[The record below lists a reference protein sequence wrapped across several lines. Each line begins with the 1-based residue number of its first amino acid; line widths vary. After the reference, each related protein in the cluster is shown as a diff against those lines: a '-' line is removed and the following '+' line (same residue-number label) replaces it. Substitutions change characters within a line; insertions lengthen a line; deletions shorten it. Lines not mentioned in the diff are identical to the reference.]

1 MIAAKFDPEPFF
13 QRTDN
18 VALHVPASELFGF
31 LKRSLDLPIQWAA
44 LISRTTGDHEVVRP
58 GGSVSSDDAQAVM
71 FVRVTPVDVSFVAEN
86 LASRDGFACKA
97 EVKTRLAIIPER
109 GEMLSFQ
116 QHLLGSRRVAQ
127 AEGLAS
133 YLQPSLHAGL
143 AKLAAEQD
151 AAALV
156 DARTSDAV
164 STALA
169 DAVEPACFAAGLV
182 LERRPTARFESS
194 ALRQVQ
200 QVQQTANARRAEHE
214 AARQLDEALQKA
226 RTEHVDQLASL
237 LTRLNELA
245 AASPDVKLPDLLR
258 TFSEG
263 QRGQLY
269 EALFATEEPTT
280 RTQWL
285 VVAAAEELLFFDPQ
299 ALDSPSRR
307 LKIDG
312 EAGAA
317 RSVQMGT
324 LPQEIPLPS
333 RGEGRV
339 GGESEESEHPTLT
352 PTHSLEGRGSLL
364 VGAATGVY
372 LWPID
377 LSTPEVTFLVSGA
390 SRIRGGFNAAVLA
403 GDRLFATHSELGI
416 HEWDLGEP
424 TSGKPRFASM
434 TAGAKAVR
442 DVEFFDGDL
451 YCSIDDRII
460 RWPVDDATDR
470 PRHIYTGSDS
480 LITALC
486 PTADGLFA
494 GNSDGDILQW
504 PGGRDT
510 EPEVLCRG
518 QKRAAES
525 IWLLSSHG
533 VRRLIFTDTSHRV
546 HAKVL
551 GDSFEC
557 NYEAGGQTLRRVE
570 VAPDLIVATTE
581 LRDRLICWKP
591 GNPEKPFAT
600 VALASL
606 TGRSVQDV
614 CLVPAV

>member
-1 MIAAKFDPEPFF
+1 MISGKFDPQSFF

-18 VALHVPASELFGF
+18 VALHVPASELFGL

-58 GGSVSSDDAQAVM
+58 GGSVDAADAQAVM

-127 AEGLAS
+127 AEGLAL

-143 AKLAAEQD
+143 GKLAAEQE

-156 DARTSDAV
+156 DARTSDAI
-164 STALA
+164 SNALA
-169 DAVEPACFAAGLV
+169 EAVEPACFAAGLV
-182 LERRPTARFESS
+182 LERRPTARFESP

-200 QVQQTANARRAEHE
+200 QVQQTAAARRAEHE

-226 RTEHVDQLASL
+226 RSEHVDQLASL

-258 TFSEG
+258 TFSER

-299 ALDSPSRR
+299 VLDSPSRR

-312 EAGAA
+312 DAGSA

-339 GGESEESEHPTLT
+339 
-352 PTHSLEGRGSLL
+352 
-364 VGAATGVY
+364 
-372 LWPID
+372 
-377 LSTPEVTFLVSGA
+377 
-390 SRIRGGFNAAVLA
+390 RGGFRNRADYTQASGAALSKRRALPVA
-403 GDRLFATHSELGI
+403 GWT
-416 HEWDLGEP
+416 
-424 TSGKPRFASM
+424 KPRRVAWRQSRLHGPAGPPCSRSPTMGWPMAASC
-434 TAGAKAVR
+434 T
-442 DVEFFDGDL
+442 
-451 YCSIDDRII
+451 RIC
-460 RWPVDDATDR
+460 RRRPV
-470 PRHIYTGSDS
+470 PR
-480 LITALC
+480 
-486 PTADGLFA
+486 
-494 GNSDGDILQW
+494 
-504 PGGRDT
+504 
-510 EPEVLCRG
+510 
-518 QKRAAES
+518 
-525 IWLLSSHG
+525 LSS
-533 VRRLIFTDTSHRV
+533 
-546 HAKVL
+546 
-551 GDSFEC
+551 
-557 NYEAGGQTLRRVE
+557 
-570 VAPDLIVATTE
+570 
-581 LRDRLICWKP
+581 
-591 GNPEKPFAT
+591 
-600 VALASL
+600 
-606 TGRSVQDV
+606 RSVV
-614 CLVPAV
+614 SCPCPFTR

>member
-1 MIAAKFDPEPFF
+1 MISGKFDPESFF

-18 VALHVPASELFGF
+18 VALHVPASELFGL

-44 LISRTTGDHEVVRP
+44 LISRTTGDHEVVRS
-58 GGSVSSDDAQAVM
+58 GGSVSSDEAQAVM
-71 FVRVTPVDVSFVAEN
+71 FVRVTPVDISFVAEN
-86 LASRDGFACKA
+86 LSSQDGFACKA

-156 DARTSDAV
+156 DARTNDAI
-164 STALA
+164 SNALA

-200 QVQQTANARRAEHE
+200 QVQQTAAARRVEHE
-214 AARQLDEALQKA
+214 AARQLDEALQTA
-226 RTEHVDQLASL
+226 WAEHVDQLASL

-245 AASPDVKLPDLLR
+245 AASPEVKLPDLLR
-258 TFSEG
+258 TFSER

-280 RTQWL
+280 RTRWL

-299 ALDSPSRR
+299 ALDSPNRR

-312 EAGAA
+312 PTGQA
-317 RSVQMGT
+317 RSVRCATVPDQGA
-324 LPQEIPLPS
+324 
-333 RGEGRV
+333 V
-339 GGESEESEHPTLT
+339 
-352 PTHSLEGRGSLL
+352 LL

-377 LSTPEVTFLVSGA
+377 RSTPETTFLVSDGP
-390 SRIRGGFNAAVLA
+390 RVRGGFNAAVLV
-403 GDRLFATHSELGI
+403 GERLFATHSELGI

-424 TSGKPRFASM
+424 TSGQPRFASM

-451 YCSIDDRII
+451 YCSIDDRVI

-470 PRHIYTGSDS
+470 PTHIYTGSAA

-494 GNSDGDILQW
+494 GNSDGDILHW
-504 PGGRDT
+504 AGGRDT

-525 IWLLSSHG
+525 LWLLASHG

-557 NYEAGGQTLRRVE
+557 NYEAGGQTLRRVD
-570 VAPDLIVATTE
+570 VAPDLLVATTE

-591 GNPEKPFAT
+591 GHPDKPYAT
-600 VALASL
+600 IALASL

-614 CLVPAV
+614 CLVSP

>member
-1 MIAAKFDPEPFF
+1 MISGKFDPESFF

-18 VALHVPASELFGF
+18 VALHVPASELFGL

-58 GGSVSSDDAQAVM
+58 GGSVSSDEAQAVM

-86 LASRDGFACKA
+86 LNSRDGFACKA

-143 AKLAAEQD
+143 ATLAAEQD

-156 DARTSDAV
+156 DARTNDAI
-164 STALA
+164 STGLA

-182 LERRPTARFESS
+182 LERRPTARFDSS

-200 QVQQTANARRAEHE
+200 QVQETAAARRAEHE
-214 AARQLDEALQKA
+214 AAQQLDEALQKA

-258 TFSEG
+258 TFSER

-269 EALFATEEPTT
+269 EALFAAEEPTT
-280 RTQWL
+280 RTRWL

-299 ALDSPSRR
+299 VLDSPSRR

-312 EAGAA
+312 DAGWA
-317 RSVQMGT
+317 RSVRCAT
-324 LPQEIPLPS
+324 VPD
-333 RGEGRV
+333 RGAV
-339 GGESEESEHPTLT
+339 
-352 PTHSLEGRGSLL
+352 LL

-377 LSTPEVTFLVSGA
+377 RSTPEATFLVSDA
-390 SRIRGGFNAAVLA
+390 LRIRGGFNAAVLV
-403 GDRLFATHSELGI
+403 GDRLLATHSELGI

-424 TSGKPRFASM
+424 TSGKQRFASM

-442 DVEFFDGDL
+442 DVESFDGRL

-460 RWPVDDATDR
+460 GWRGGDPSDR
-470 PRHIYTGSDS
+470 PAHIYTGSAS

-494 GNSDGDILQW
+494 GNSDGDILHW

-510 EPEVLCRG
+510 APEVLCRG

-525 IWLLSSHG
+525 LWLLDSHG

-557 NYEAGGQTLRRVE
+557 NYEAGGQTLRRVD
-570 VAPDLIVATTE
+570 VAPDLLVATTE

-600 VALASL
+600 IALASL
-606 TGRSVQDV
+606 TGRNVQDV
-614 CLVPAV
+614 CLVPM

>member
-1 MIAAKFDPEPFF
+1 MISAKFDPQSFL

-18 VALHVPASELFGF
+18 VALHVPASELFGL

-58 GGSVSSDDAQAVM
+58 GGSVSSDEAQAVM

-97 EVKTRLAIIPER
+97 EVKARLAIIPER

-156 DARTSDAV
+156 DARTSDAI
-164 STALA
+164 SNALA

-182 LERRPTARFESS
+182 LERRPTGRFESS

-200 QVQQTANARRAEHE
+200 QVQQAAAARRAEHE

-226 RTEHVDQLASL
+226 RSEHVDQLASL

-245 AASPDVKLPDLLR
+245 AASPEVKLPDLLR

-312 EAGAA
+312 DAGWA
-317 RSVQMGT
+317 RSVRCAT
-324 LPQEIPLPS
+324 APD
-333 RGEGRV
+333 RGAV
-339 GGESEESEHPTLT
+339 LV
-352 PTHSLEGRGSLL
+352 

-377 LSTPEVTFLVSGA
+377 RSTPEATFLVSGA
-390 SRIRGGFNAAVLA
+390 SRVRGGFNAAVLV

-416 HEWDLGEP
+416 HEWNLGDP

-434 TAGAKAVR
+434 IAGAKAVR
-442 DVEFFDGDL
+442 EVESFDGDL

-470 PRHIYTGSDS
+470 PRHVYIGSDS
-480 LITALC
+480 LITGLC

-494 GNSDGDILQW
+494 GNSDGDILHW
-504 PGGRDT
+504 AGDRDT
-510 EPEVLCRG
+510 EPEVLYRG
-518 QKRAAES
+518 QKRAVES

-591 GNPEKPFAT
+591 GNPDKPFAT
-600 VALASL
+600 IALASL

-614 CLVPAV
+614 CLVSP